1 MTYADFI
8 QAVKT
13 EELPGQH
20 VLKESATVPTGDP
33 DNIKLKLDSIRKDLA
48 VPEFYDNFARLET
61 IELMQGAE
69 INEKPHYEKSE

>member
-1 MTYADFI
+1 M
-8 QAVKT
+8 